1 MKKFKKKPIKTFLN
15 NIKLSTKLGTGFFV
29 IFLLLL
35 GFLSILKISNNK
47 LIKEFE
53 ETKFKVESIRENN
66 TKTVLMQISST
77 KLTNSFLKN
86 IVLFIDTKDTYEAK
100 TYMSKASSGLDS
112 FITTYK
118 SVDKNLNG
126 LNLVKIIEK
135 NIDQMYLIKELEINY
150 IEAKKF
156 QEAQQARESLMD
168 IFENKILTNLD
179 EINFE
184 LTPLLDDLN
193 LKNTFSIDDIV
204 EVSELNINKIKRN
217 DILSISLISFMLFT
231 IFILGFISY
240 SSTKIL
246 IETLTRNIDNL
257 AQLNLSIQKEN
268 NNNLSFELRFINSLL
283 NKMISAFKDT
293 IIEIDNKSLL
303 VKKESKKISDTVSL
317 NGASSEEIF
326 SSVSQIKENINVSV
340 EQVVYMAE
348 QSEQMHKEAT
358 KMIESF
364 AIIKQDNENMLKEA
378 LIEKKSIENTTVKVN
393 EIRDEIEN
401 NIEDIES
408 LKSFSNEINGFI
420 KVIYGITEQTS
431 LLSLNAAIEAARAGE
446 SGKGF
451 SVVAGEIRKLAE
463 NSRNTAEDIENK
475 IKTISS
481 KIDVTVKNSYN
492 SKIKMKEM
500 DSEIKKVE
508 IVFFKL
514 MDVLSSIT
522 KSLELIFDDTKHQS
536 FAMENLKVQS
546 KKIEVIF
553 KEIYVGVEEI
563 NHTIFSTSQSIN
575 ELIEVSEALV
585 ENSNKVNDSIEKFK
599 F

>member
-15 NIKLSTKLGTGFFV
+15 NIKLSTKLGIGFFV

-100 TYMSKASSGLDS
+100 TYMSKASSGLNS

-184 LTPLLDDLN
+184 LAPLLDDLN

-204 EVSELNINKIKRN
+204 EVSELNINKIKGN
-217 DILSISLISFMLFT
+217 DILSIFLISFMLFT
-231 IFILGFISY
+231 ILILGYISY
-240 SSTKIL
+240 NSTKIL
-246 IETLTRNIDNL
+246 IKTLTRNIDNL
-257 AQLNLSIQKEN
+257 AQLNLSIQKED

-283 NKMISAFKDT
+283 NKMISILKDT

-303 VKKESKKISDTVSL
+303 V
-317 NGASSEEIF
+317 
-326 SSVSQIKENINVSV
+326 
-340 EQVVYMAE
+340 Y
-348 QSEQMHKEAT
+348 
-358 KMIESF
+358 
-364 AIIKQDNENMLKEA
+364 
-378 LIEKKSIENTTVKVN
+378 
-393 EIRDEIEN
+393 
-401 NIEDIES
+401 
-408 LKSFSNEINGFI
+408 
-420 KVIYGITEQTS
+420 
-431 LLSLNAAIEAARAGE
+431 
-446 SGKGF
+446 
-451 SVVAGEIRKLAE
+451 
-463 NSRNTAEDIENK
+463 
-475 IKTISS
+475 
-481 KIDVTVKNSYN
+481 
-492 SKIKMKEM
+492 
-500 DSEIKKVE
+500 
-508 IVFFKL
+508 
-514 MDVLSSIT
+514 
-522 KSLELIFDDTKHQS
+522 
-536 FAMENLKVQS
+536 
-546 KKIEVIF
+546 
-553 KEIYVGVEEI
+553 
-563 NHTIFSTSQSIN
+563 
-575 ELIEVSEALV
+575 
-585 ENSNKVNDSIEKFK
+585 
-599 F
+599 